1 MLYGKY
7 KRCVLF
13 GLGSHNHHKKGF
25 FHSHNSVKNIV
36 KHMGKKVL
44 VKNFS
49 KNFNLPF
56 VLKLFQLPAGLA
68 DSMTMRVKN
77 CLIGC
82 ISCNTYN
89 YKTIFSFF

>member
-25 FHSHNSVKNIV
+25 FHSHNSVNNIV

-49 KNFNLPF
+49 EK
-56 VLKLFQLPAGLA
+56 FQFTFCTKTFSVTCWISRFD
-68 DSMTMRVKN
+68 DSESQEMFDRV
-77 CLIGC
+77 CML
-82 ISCNTYN
+82 
-89 YKTIFSFF
+89 

>member
-44 VKNFS
+44 VKNL
-49 KNFNLPF
+49 NLPF
-56 VLKLFQLPAGLA
+56 VLKLDDNESQKMF
-68 DSMTMRVKN
+68 DRVYI
-77 CLIGC
+77 L
-82 ISCNTYN
+82 
-89 YKTIFSFF
+89 